1 LLERDQQRARGRGES
16 SPWTRK
22 NAAFRLD
29 IGPTARVGMRMLFV
43 RGVLCNWMVSTGVV
57 RR

>member
-1 LLERDQQRARGRGES
+1 LERDQQRARGRGES